1 MSQKHQSGQRL
12 LCAAGITLALLGL
25 GSQSAFA
32 QEAAQD
38 QEVQSIPLQS
48 VDSMTVVRDP
58 VTGKVR
64 HATAEEQATLQAQS
78 AKRMS
83 LMRAAPKPTL
93 QKFHPNGARGVRL
106 TDEFVSSVRAERK
119 ADGSLSIY
127 ESHNADPSAAV
138 PGHVH
143 TNKVETE

>member
-25 GSQSAFA
+25 ASQSAFA
-32 QEAAQD
+32 QAAQE
-38 QEVQSIPLQS
+38 QEVISIPLQS
-48 VDSMTVVRDP
+48 VESMTVVRDP
-58 VTGKVR
+58 ETGKVR
-64 HATAEEQATLQAQS
+64 AATAEEQATLQAKA

-106 TDEFVSSVRAERK
+106 TDEFVSSVRAVRQP
-119 ADGSLSIY
+119 DGSITTF
-127 ESHNADPSAAV
+127 ESHDADQSAAAT
-138 PGHVH
+138 GHVH

>member
-25 GSQSAFA
+25 CQTATA
-32 QEAAQD
+32 QEAQD
-38 QEVQSIPLQS
+38 QQVQSIPLQS

-58 VTGKVR
+58 ATGKVR
-64 HATAEEQATLQAQS
+64 AATAEEQAALQAKA
-78 AKRMS
+78 AKKMS

-119 ADGSLSIY
+119 ADGSLSIF